1 MSQLKTGILLVNL
14 GTPDAPTPEAVK
26 RYLAQ
31 FLRDRR
37 VVDTHPLIWY
47 PLLNWIILPRRSPR
61 VAKLYQEVWTE
72 EGSPLL
78 SYSRKQQQALA
89 QRLTD
94 MPVELAMTYGSP
106 SVNNA
111 LTRLLEQGV
120 KRLVV
125 LPMFPQYSCS
135 TTAATW
141 DALSAEFEKRRDLP
155 EVIFIR
161 DYAEHPLYI
170 SALAESIKASF
181 EQHGQPDLLLFSY
194 HGIPQRYAAEGD
206 DYPQRCEA
214 TTKAVVASLGLSESQ
229 YKMTYQ
235 SRFGREVWLQPYTDE
250 TLKALP
256 AQGIKTIQVICP
268 GFSADCLETIE
279 EIDKQ
284 NREIFIEQGGSTYHY
299 IPALNDSPAHIDL
312 IEALVTGKLSEK

>member
-14 GTPDAPTPEAVK
+14 GTPDAPTIGAVK
-26 RYLAQ
+26 RYLAE
-31 FLRDRR
+31 FLQDRR
-37 VVDTHPLIWY
+37 VVDTRRLIWY
-47 PLLNWIILPRRSPR
+47 PLLHGIILPRRSPR
-61 VAKLYQEVWTE
+61 VAGLYQSVWTQ

-78 SYSRKQQQALA
+78 VYSRKQQLALA

-94 MPVELAMTYGSP
+94 TPVELAMTYGSP
-106 SVNNA
+106 SVNEA
-111 LTRLLEQGV
+111 LTRLLDHGV
-120 KRLVV
+120 QRLVV
-125 LPMFPQYSCS
+125 LPMYPQYSCS
-135 TTAATW
+135 TTAAVW
-141 DALSAEFEKRRDLP
+141 DALSAAFAKRRNLP
-155 EVIFIR
+155 EVVFIR
-161 DYAEHPLYI
+161 DYAEHALYI
-170 SALAESIKASF
+170 AALVASIKVSF

-194 HGIPQRYAAEGD
+194 HGIPQRYADEGD

-214 TTKAVVASLGLSESQ
+214 TTKAVAAALGLMQSQ

-256 AQGIKTIQVICP
+256 AQGIKKVQVICP

-284 NREIFIEQGGSTYHY
+284 NRAFFMAQGGEFYHY

-312 IEALVTGKLSEK
+312 LQALVTKK